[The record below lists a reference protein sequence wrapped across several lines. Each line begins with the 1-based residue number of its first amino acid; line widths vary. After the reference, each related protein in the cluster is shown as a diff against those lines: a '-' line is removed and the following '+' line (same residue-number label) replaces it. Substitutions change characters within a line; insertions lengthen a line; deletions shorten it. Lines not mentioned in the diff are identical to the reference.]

1 MKYKWIYQVRGKANA
16 TAQFCFQSKMP
27 EKKINNK
34 RHPLSLVK
42 IERTAHYQ
50 AAHSTAGLHEGMS
63 PLTLTP
69 WEAQQQCCA
78 QAASV
83 GSTECHQHG
92 FVLNKAFLAQL
103 NSSSPATELGIV
115 VKSQVPVLPE
125 TIAHLG
131 TRASEKLPN
140 GSFTQMAKDWA
151 ANSLILELRSYAN
164 KHQFQAAFSGVTQK
178 W

>member
-1 MKYKWIYQVRGKANA
+1 M
-16 TAQFCFQSKMP
+16 
-27 EKKINNK
+27 
-34 RHPLSLVK
+34 
-42 IERTAHYQ
+42 
-50 AAHSTAGLHEGMS
+50 
-63 PLTLTP
+63 
-69 WEAQQQCCA
+69 
-78 QAASV
+78 

-131 TRASEKLPN
+131 ARASEKLPN

-151 ANSLILELRSYAN
+151 ANSLILELRSYAE